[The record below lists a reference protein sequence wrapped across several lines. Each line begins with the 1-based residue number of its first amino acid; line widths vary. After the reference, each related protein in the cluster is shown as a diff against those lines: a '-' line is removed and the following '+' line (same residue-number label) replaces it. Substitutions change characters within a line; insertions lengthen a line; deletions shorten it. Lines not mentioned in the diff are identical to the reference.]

1 MVAWFPSTL
10 DKIPHA
16 TQYWTV
22 SPTMERSPSVEYTA
36 TTNWTFDEHIQL
48 LTWSLAVSSFWTLP
62 LFRRRS
68 EQLGHEVERFYG
80 KKRVVDSANKE
91 N

>member
-1 MVAWFPSTL
+1 MIHIIH
-10 DKIPHA
+10 KIPHA

-22 SPTMERSPSVEYTA
+22 SPTIERSPSVEYTA
-36 TTNWTFDEHIQL
+36 TTNWTIDEHVQL
-48 LTWSLAVSSFWTLP
+48 LTWSLAVSFFWTLP

-80 KKRVVDSANKE
+80 RKCVVDSANKE

>member
-36 TTNWTFDEHIQL
+36 TTNWTIDEHVQL
-48 LTWSLAVSSFWTLP
+48 LTWSLAVSFFWTLP

-80 KKRVVDSANKE
+80 RKCVVDSANKE